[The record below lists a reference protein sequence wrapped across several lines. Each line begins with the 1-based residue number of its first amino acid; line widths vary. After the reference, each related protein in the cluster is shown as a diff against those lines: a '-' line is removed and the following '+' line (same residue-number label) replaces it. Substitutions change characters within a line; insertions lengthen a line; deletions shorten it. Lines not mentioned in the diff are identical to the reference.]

1 VHYLFKGPKKAEI
14 KIVYRLASCIC
25 AVLMLL
31 ACAFPS
37 KAAETQSQYVLQ
49 INYAQDTNDGGSA
62 PIKGAYFTIYQ
73 VADLTSKGY
82 EYVEPYVSATK
93 TALLDCGK
101 EGSEIESLA
110 YFLADV
116 PNSSGQSGVTDDNG
130 QLSVPAQAGAYLIV
144 QTGTA
149 AGSTAEQYIK
159 ASPFLVQVPGVDK
172 NGLVNEKVIK
182 AYPKTE
188 KIKKNPEHPEDKIT
202 PRDETLTNPVPPQPS
217 TPSSSVTQT
226 VEEKKKNENSIT
238 SSSSNSNTTTTT
250 TSNQPSNPIT
260 TIVRNFK
267 TGDAS
272 RIGLMAIIL
281 GGCVAVIA
289 ILAVGAA
296 KKKKK
301 R

>member
-1 VHYLFKGPKKAEI
+1 
-14 KIVYRLASCIC
+14 
-25 AVLMLL
+25 MLL
-31 ACAFPS
+31 ACSFPS

-82 EYVEPYVSATK
+82 EYVEPYASATK

-110 YFLADV
+110 YFLANV

-130 QLSVPAQAGAYLIV
+130 QISVPAQAGAYLIV

-159 ASPFLVQVPGVDK
+159 ASPFLVQVPSIDK
-172 NGLVNEKVIK
+172 NGLVNAKVIK

-188 KIKKNPEHPEDKIT
+188 KSKKNPEHPEDKIT
-202 PRDETLTNPVPPQPS
+202 PKNETLTNPVPPQTG

-226 VEEKKKNENSIT
+226 VEKKKKNENSTT
-238 SSSSNSNTTTTT
+238 SSSSNPNTTTTT
-250 TSNQPSNPIT
+250 TTSTSNQPSNPIT

-301 R
+301 K

>member
-1 VHYLFKGPKKAEI
+1 
-14 KIVYRLASCIC
+14 
-25 AVLMLL
+25 MLL
-31 ACAFPS
+31 ACSFPS

-82 EYVEPYVSATK
+82 EYVEPYASATK

-110 YFLADV
+110 YFLANV

-130 QLSVPAQAGAYLIV
+130 QISVPAQAGAYLIV

-159 ASPFLVQVPGVDK
+159 ASPFLVQVPSIDK
-172 NGLVNEKVIK
+172 NGLVNAKVIK

-202 PRDETLTNPVPPQPS
+202 PKNETLTNPVPPQTG
-217 TPSSSVTQT
+217 TPSNSVTQT
-226 VEEKKKNENSIT
+226 VEKKKKNENSTT
-238 SSSSNSNTTTTT
+238 SSSSNPNTTTTT
-250 TSNQPSNPIT
+250 TTTSTSNQPSNPIT

-301 R
+301 K